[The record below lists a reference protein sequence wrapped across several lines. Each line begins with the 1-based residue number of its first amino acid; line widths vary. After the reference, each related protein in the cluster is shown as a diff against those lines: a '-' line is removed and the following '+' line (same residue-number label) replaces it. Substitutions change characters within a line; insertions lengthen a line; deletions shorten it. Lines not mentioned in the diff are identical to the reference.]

1 MNGIVFL
8 IYFLACSLLVYG
20 KATGFCKL
28 IWYPATLLKVLISS
42 WSFLVESFF
51 LFDSTGVLT
60 QILCLTRSVLYYLSH
75 TPVSSG
81 VVSVFLVQHQ
91 IFCKQV

>member
-51 LFDSTGVLT
+51 LFDSTGV
-60 QILCLTRSVLYYLSH
+60 
-75 TPVSSG
+75 
-81 VVSVFLVQHQ
+81 
-91 IFCKQV
+91 